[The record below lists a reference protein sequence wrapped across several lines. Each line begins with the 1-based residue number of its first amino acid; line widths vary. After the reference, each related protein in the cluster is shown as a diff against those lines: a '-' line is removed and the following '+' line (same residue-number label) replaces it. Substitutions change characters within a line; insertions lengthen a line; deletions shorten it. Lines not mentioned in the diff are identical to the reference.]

1 MAADILR
8 QIMEHKRSEI
18 AAAKR
23 RTPQSDLDR
32 QLSQAPPIRD
42 FAASLRNHHPMGL
55 IAEVKRASPSAGL
68 IRADFSPTEI
78 ARIYENSGAACISV
92 LTDEKYFQGH
102 LDYLRQIRQV
112 VNIPVMR
119 KEFILD
125 EYQILEA
132 RVAGA
137 DCVLLI
143 AECLDDVQLRDL
155 YQTAQSLGMQ
165 SLVELHDAENL
176 DRVLQLNPVML
187 GVNNRD
193 LKVMKTNLNHCINLR
208 IRVPKS
214 VLFVGE
220 SGIHS
225 RTHVEQLMAGGV
237 HAMLVGETL
246 MKSPDISAK
255 IRELLHP
262 AGQ

>member
-1 MAADILR
+1 MADILR
-8 QIMEHKRSEI
+8 QIMEYKVGVV
-18 AAAKR
+18 AAAR
-23 RTPQSDLDR
+23 QRISYGELER
-32 QLSQAPPIRD
+32 QLSGSPPVRD
-42 FAASLRNHHPMGL
+42 FAASLRNHAPMGL

-68 IRADFSPTEI
+68 IRPDFSATEI
-78 ARIYENSGAACISV
+78 ARTYEKHGAACISV

-102 LDYLRQIRQV
+102 LDYLRQIRATV
-112 VNIPVMR
+112 GIPVMR
-119 KEFILD
+119 KEFIID
-125 EYQILEA
+125 PYQILEA

-155 YQTAQSLGMQ
+155 YQLAQSLGMQ

-176 DRVLQLNPVML
+176 DRVMHLNPVMV

-193 LKVMKTNLNHCINLR
+193 LKVMKTNLNHCIELR
-208 IRVPKS
+208 SRVPDS

-225 RTHVEQLMAGGV
+225 RSHVEQLMQGGV

-246 MKSPDISAK
+246 MKSDDIGAK
-255 IRELLHP
+255 VRELLGT
-262 AGQ
+262 A